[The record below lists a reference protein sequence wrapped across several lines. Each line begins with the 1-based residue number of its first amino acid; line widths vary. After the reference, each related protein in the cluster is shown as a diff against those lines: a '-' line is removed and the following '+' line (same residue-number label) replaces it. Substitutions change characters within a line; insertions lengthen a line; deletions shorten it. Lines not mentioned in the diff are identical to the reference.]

1 MPKFMVMAW
10 SAGLPGDKLPPV
22 CHGPGRRALTA
33 LHHSLKM
40 GATPLSLPG
49 R

>member
-22 CHGPGRRALTA
+22 CHGRRRQALSA
-33 LHHSLKM
+33 LHHSLQM
-40 GATPLSLPG
+40 GATALSLPG